1 MGDIYSQDD
10 ESDTIS
16 LSRLF
21 PKQYQTHPD
30 HDDIDIL
37 TPNPSG
43 RYQTHPDHDDIVI
56 YTSGDVANSTDTH
69 KMIGIR
75 ELLNDKRLDANNN
88 VVGGTMNIKE
98 PKVNSVISNHESDLA
113 HQVISARIAN
123 EQGLESA
130 QRYLTDTFEGKKTI
144 IASTNYSVAVL
155 DKVTGKVTAA
165 QKYYSIYSN
174 PTPAW
179 HGEQT
184 LSWLHHHWLPRAMP
198 QDHLN
203 VHEYPHLNISFHH
216 PGGILRPS

>member
-1 MGDIYSQDD
+1 MTKSTLRGN
-10 ESDTIS
+10 
-16 LSRLF
+16 
-21 PKQYQTHPD
+21 YQTHPD
-30 HDDIDIL
+30 YDDI
-37 TPNPSG
+37 T
-43 RYQTHPDHDDIVI
+43 I
-56 YTSGDVANSTDTH
+56 YTRQRRRSTIFDQ
-69 KMIGIR
+69 
-75 ELLNDKRLDANNN
+75 EEDDDKRLDGNNT
-88 VVGGTMNIKE
+88 VIGGTMNIKE
-98 PKVNSVISNHESDLA
+98 PKVNSVISNRESDLA